1 MNTTDVRS
9 DDASE
14 IASVK
19 NVDWKLTCRFLD
31 CSAKYSTSYT
41 SR

>member
-9 DDASE
+9 DDASG

-19 NVDWKLTCRFLD
+19 NVGMKPTCRFLD
-31 CSAKYSTSYT
+31 WSAKYSTSYT